1 MQTDERGKVDAG
13 DEAQPRWF
21 VASLERGLRVIS
33 AFGADSPE
41 MTVSEVADRTRI
53 SRAAARRFLL
63 TLEAL
68 GYVAGD
74 EQQRYALRPKTL
86 TLGYAFLSS
95 LSLEQLV
102 MPVLRTLMRRT
113 TETTNFAMLDA
124 GDVVYVARS
133 VAYRPL
139 HMSIHTGDRLP
150 AYATSLGRVM
160 LAGLTPKA
168 LDAYLARTELRP
180 LTPHT
185 CTDPE
190 MLRRIIGQV
199 GREGYALVAD
209 EIAVGIISIAVPV
222 RNAAGRVVAA
232 INISSQSGCWS
243 GDEMVERFLG
253 PILEAAREL
262 TPAMSIALLARAGLS
277 G

>member
-1 MQTDERGKVDAG
+1 MPRDDHSEDREGDAA
-13 DEAQPRWF
+13 EARWF
-21 VASLERGLRVIS
+21 VTSLERGLRVIA
-33 AFGADSPE
+33 AFGAGSPE
-41 MTVSEVADRTRI
+41 MTVSEVAKRTGI

-68 GYVAGD
+68 GYVSGD
-74 EQQRYALRPKTL
+74 EQQRYALRPKAL
-86 TLGYAFLSS
+86 MLGYAFLSS

-102 MPVLRTLMRRT
+102 MPVLRALTKRT
-113 TETTNFAMLDA
+113 TETTNLALLDA
-124 GDVVYVARS
+124 GEVVYVARS

-150 AYATSLGRVM
+150 AYTTSLGRVM
-160 LAGLTPKA
+160 LAGLPPDE
-168 LDAYLARTELRP
+168 LDTYLARTELRP
-180 LTPHT
+180 LTAHT

-190 MLRRIIGQV
+190 MLRQVIGQV

-222 RNAAGRVVAA
+222 RNADGRVVAA
-232 INISSQSGCWS
+232 INISSQSGRWS

-253 PILEAAREL
+253 PIVEAAREL
-262 TPAMSIALLARAGLS
+262 TPAMGTARLKAHPDS
-277 G
+277 